1 MKSEVKCMRPRVRLL
16 RVNREKRY
24 SGMVIEKHSHGW
36 YEFVYY
42 INAEGRVI
50 INETESKIKSG
61 RFSVIRPLTQ
71 HSERHY
77 IDGVVFFCIFECDTE
92 LEERLYD
99 DTDETVLR
107 LCNSIA
113 EEFFSP
119 REYSGELLELLL
131 SELILRYLRWQA
143 DDSKTV
149 RDISYAAEFIERRFR
164 ERIDLRSLA
173 SDVGYGYDY
182 FHHLFKKKYGLSPKQ
197 YQMDCRM
204 RYAKQLLMSGRYS
217 CTEVAYLS
225 GYSDSAQFSL
235 IFKRE
240 CGVSPSRYAEDEKLN
255 FC

>member
-1 MKSEVKCMRPRVRLL
+1 MKSEMERMRPKVRLL
-16 RVNREKRY
+16 RVNREKRH
-24 SGMVIEKHSHGW
+24 SGMVIENHSHGW

-42 INAEGRVI
+42 INAEGSVI

-71 HSERHY
+71 HSEQHN

-92 LEERLYD
+92 LDERLYD
-99 DTDETVLR
+99 DRDETILR

-131 SELILRYLRWQA
+131 SELILHYIRWQ
-143 DDSKTV
+143 DSDRKGV
-149 RDISYAAEFIERRFR
+149 RDITYAAELIERGFR
-164 ERIDLRSLA
+164 EKLDLHAIA
-173 SDVGYGYDY
+173 SEVGYGYDY

-204 RYAKQLLMSGRYS
+204 KYAKQLLMSGRYS

-240 CGVSPSRYAEDEKLN
+240 CGVAPSRYPEAEKLN